1 MKKYDFLIIG
11 AGLFGAVFAHEATA
25 AGKKCLVVEKRS
37 HVGGNIYT
45 EKQEDVCVH
54 VYGAHI
60 FHTKRKEIWEYVNR
74 FAEFN
79 HYVNSPVARYH
90 DETYNLPFN
99 MNTFSRLWGVFT
111 PEEAKAKIAEQV
123 KAAGITDP
131 QNVEEQALFSVG
143 EDIYR
148 KLIKGYT
155 EKQWG
160 RDAKELPAFILKR
173 VPVRFTYDNNYFNDP
188 YQGIPI
194 GGYTPMIEKLLEGSD
209 ILLGCDFFDRKEEL
223 MAQAESVVYT
233 GPIDRYFN
241 YCLGKL
247 EYRSL
252 RFETKVYDTQ
262 NYQGV
267 AVVNYTAREV
277 PYTRA
282 IEHKHFEFGT
292 QEKTV
297 VSYEYPETW
306 KEGAEPYYP
315 VNDDRNTMLAKEYFD
330 LAAKEENLIL
340 GGRLAEY
347 RYYDMDAVIAA
358 ALACVKKYL

>member
-37 HVGGNIYT
+37 HVGGNIHT

-252 RFETKVYDTQ
+252 RFETNFRSV
-262 NYQGV
+262 
-267 AVVNYTAREV
+267 
-277 PYTRA
+277 
-282 IEHKHFEFGT
+282 IFE
-292 QEKTV
+292 
-297 VSYEYPETW
+297 
-306 KEGAEPYYP
+306 
-315 VNDDRNTMLAKEYFD
+315 
-330 LAAKEENLIL
+330 
-340 GGRLAEY
+340 
-347 RYYDMDAVIAA
+347 
-358 ALACVKKYL
+358 